1 MFYNNSKWH
10 QVVRSPDGE
19 SRGLPLGKLSIQR
32 AAAMVTIII
41 MIIIVIKYLK
51 IRNPTKLNP
60 YHKGFSMKGS
70 RQMEGNWPC
79 SITKPLKYSQ
89 SELVARLLLVYYYY

>member
-1 MFYNNSKWH
+1 M
-10 QVVRSPDGE
+10 
-19 SRGLPLGKLSIQR
+19 
-32 AAAMVTIII
+32 
-41 MIIIVIKYLK
+41 
-51 IRNPTKLNP
+51 KLNP

-89 SELVARLLLVYYYY
+89 SELVARLLLLLLGCKVLSINELKYNLDV

>member
-1 MFYNNSKWH
+1 
-10 QVVRSPDGE
+10 
-19 SRGLPLGKLSIQR
+19 
-32 AAAMVTIII
+32 
-41 MIIIVIKYLK
+41 MIKHIR
-51 IRNPTKLNP
+51 IRNPMKLNP

-89 SELVARLLLVYYYY
+89 SELVARLLLLLLGYMSISK

>member
-1 MFYNNSKWH
+1 M
-10 QVVRSPDGE
+10 
-19 SRGLPLGKLSIQR
+19 
-32 AAAMVTIII
+32 
-41 MIIIVIKYLK
+41 IVIKYLK

-89 SELVARLLLVYYYY
+89 SELVARLLLLLGCLSVSVYHPSKVLSIIHELKYNHDV